1 MSILDSNNYKP
12 SVDSISQGLKIE
24 ASSLFNVIVSTY
36 INGTSSFWNNPYYT
50 PVEMATALGNDAKEM
65 FELHYKLGQLI
76 NSIKPEAI
84 LEINSHIGN
93 FTLNEDGTV
102 TVI

>member
-12 SVDSISQGLKIE
+12 SSDSVAQGLKTE

-36 INGTSSFWNNPYYT
+36 INGTLSFWNNPYYT
-50 PVEMATALGNDAKEM
+50 PAEMSTALGNDAKEM

-84 LEINSHIGN
+84 LETNSHIGN